1 VKTATQELG
10 GLDIIIANAAWTKF
24 EDKFGDLDTGLTDD
38 EWDKCWLTN
47 VMHHVQLMRA
57 AAPTFKAN
65 PDGGVYLIT
74 SSVAAISQSGSSLPY
89 SVTKAAGIQLMKC
102 LAATQG
108 PKVRVNAILPGLL
121 LTEWGLR
128 YSKEDIEDMKENAA
142 LKQETL
148 LDDCVEAYVSTAKN
162 SSMTGAAMI
171 VGKYSCSH
179 YPCRADGSTD
189 SGLKIK

>member
-1 VKTATQELG
+1 
-10 GLDIIIANAAWTKF
+10 
-24 EDKFGDLDTGLTDD
+24 
-38 EWDKCWLTN
+38 
-47 VMHHVQLMRA
+47 VQLMRA

-128 YSKEDIEDMKENAA
+128 YSKEDIEDMKEKAA

-171 VGKYSCSH
+171 V
-179 YPCRADGSTD
+179 D